1 MDLGIGG
8 RVAIVTG
15 ASSGIGR
22 AIARR
27 LAVEGVA
34 VLCVARDAERLALT
48 VEEIVASGGTAA
60 SEAID
65 VTGENAPECIVAAC
79 RERFGRVDILVNNAG
94 GGSPKS
100 IDALTGQD
108 WRRALEVNLIAPA
121 RLAQACAPS
130 MRTGRWGRMVHIAST
145 SARRPDALFAPYS
158 AAKAALMNL
167 SVTLSNAFAADGV
180 TSNCL
185 LVGVTETELIR
196 ANAEASAHARGLDV
210 TDIMTR
216 QLARTDPPAGRFGQP
231 DEIAS
236 AVAFLAG
243 SGAAWITGATLA
255 VDGGTLRAV

>member
-1 MDLGIGG
+1 MDLGLGG

-27 LAVEGVA
+27 LAAEGAA
-34 VLCVARDAERLALT
+34 VLCVARGSERLTTT
-48 VEEIVASGGTAA
+48 VEEIAATGATAA
-60 SEAID
+60 GKAID
-65 VTGENAPECIVAAC
+65 VIRDDAPERIVAAC
-79 RERFGRVDILVNNAG
+79 HERYGRVDILVNNAG
-94 GGSPKS
+94 GGSPVP
-100 IDALTGQD
+100 IDAVTGAD
-108 WRRALEVNLIAPA
+108 WRRDLEVNLIAPA
-121 RLAQACAPS
+121 RLAQQVAPL
-130 MRTGRWGRMVHIAST
+130 MRTARWGRMIHIAST
-145 SARRPDALFAPYS
+145 SARRPDVLFAPYS
-158 AAKAALMNL
+158 AAKAALVNL
-167 SVTLSNAFAADGV
+167 SVTLSNALAADGV

-185 LVGVTETELIR
+185 LAGVTETELIR

-210 TDIMTR
+210 AEVMAR

-243 SGAAWITGATLA
+243 SGASWITGATLA